1 MFLPEATVRYDADAG
16 ILRCY
21 LRGLLTMDV
30 LAAYETALRREMT
43 ASRRDDPRVLM
54 LFDSG
59 ESIVQPAPIVDR
71 MRELGQSVRRPGDR
85 LAVVVG
91 STLLKMQADRAV
103 QGYAD
108 EQVFRTV
115 EDAEAWLKS

>member
-1 MFLPEATVRYDADAG
+1 MFLPEAKARYDADAA
-16 ILRCY
+16 IVRCY
-21 LRGLLTMDV
+21 LRGLLTMEL
-30 LAAYETALRREMT
+30 LADYEHALRREMT
-43 ASRRDDPRVLM
+43 AARRDSPRVLM

-59 ESIVQPAPIVDR
+59 ESIVQPAPIVER
-71 MRELGQSVRRPGDR
+71 IRELGQSVRQPGDR

-91 STLLKMQADRAV
+91 SALLKMQAERAI

-115 EDAEAWLKS
+115 AEAEVWLKS